1 MLWRYER
8 ERAKQSAFA
17 AAVAF
22 GWMYAAM
29 LMLCCAMIAMVAA
42 LFLLLRDQ
50 MPAELALMICAAV
63 LAMHRAGELRR
74 LSVRILTRPEGP
86 HTSRRPHVADAIR

>member
-50 MPAELALMICAAV
+50 MPAELALVICAAV
-63 LAMHRAGELRR
+63 LAISSLLSAKAGQQWFRHK
-74 LSVRILTRPEGP
+74 V
-86 HTSRRPHVADAIR
+86 